1 MWSRGDGRMEPGMV
15 LVEVVAT
22 LVVRVLVGTVALLA
36 AETATRGGGGY
47 DHKGGDVNG
56 GTVDRR
62 GAVDGDGGGDGRGW
76 KWLLGELLLCC
87 GSGGAGRDPCHS
99 SEAWD

>member
-47 DHKGGDVNG
+47 DHKGG
-56 GTVDRR
+56 TVT
-62 GAVDGDGGGDGRGW
+62 
-76 KWLLGELLLCC
+76 
-87 GSGGAGRDPCHS
+87 
-99 SEAWD
+99 

>member
-1 MWSRGDGRMEPGMV
+1 MV

-47 DHKGGDVNG
+47 DHKGG
-56 GTVDRR
+56 TVT
-62 GAVDGDGGGDGRGW
+62 
-76 KWLLGELLLCC
+76 
-87 GSGGAGRDPCHS
+87 
-99 SEAWD
+99 